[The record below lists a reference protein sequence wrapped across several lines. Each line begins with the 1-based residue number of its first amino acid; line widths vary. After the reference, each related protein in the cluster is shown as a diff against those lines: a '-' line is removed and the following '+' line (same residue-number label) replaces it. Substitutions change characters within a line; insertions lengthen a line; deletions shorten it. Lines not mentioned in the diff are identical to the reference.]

1 MKNLLLLMFVPLTLF
16 AQSEQQI
23 RIHQDKRIEQS
34 QELYTYLRSDNERER
49 ELALLAI
56 ANIQDTAAVDAVAPL
71 LTDEVP
77 KVRSMAAFAL
87 GMINKPR
94 CATLLFRRL
103 SVERE
108 EKCVADILN
117 AIGLCGTQDDLK
129 KMVVQAEDYPEEWR
143 SWLAL
148 SIARFANRKIKD
160 ITATKFAATL
170 LNDNATVINA
180 TYALMRIGDTTVI
193 RNNRIRLIEQLGNS
207 SAIVRMWSAS
217 ALSVLKDDETIQAL
231 TRTAEQDKDWRV
243 RVNAIR
249 ALRSKP
255 SSRMTV
261 LKAIN
266 DKNEHA
272 ALSAVASYD
281 QITADETV
289 IADSS
294 IMFELLRSTVTPVSV
309 KEDIR
314 ILLAKKM
321 GERAIPLIGPWKNE
335 NPYIAAQRVR
345 AFGATGSEKSV
356 PLIREAIL
364 QSGSSSA
371 IVTIAGIESYQ
382 SIAQHSNEQV
392 KKDFLKTAILMFA
405 RNDAG
410 ISYTSSVAFQDT
422 AFSADIRKI
431 YLSALVTAYN
441 NMKAPAD
448 LEPMV
453 ELLKVFGEI
462 GDSSALPSI
471 ENALT
476 AQDNVI
482 RRSAEK
488 AYTAITD
495 EEPPTGS
502 VSSAESYKPFYSMQD
517 LPLLEQYKGAEI
529 TTSRGKIR
537 ITFEKEAAPFTV
549 LNFIKLAKQ
558 KFYDGLSF
566 HRVVSNFVIQG
577 GDPLGNGS
585 GGPNYSIRT
594 EVHPNAR
601 FKSGGVGM
609 ASAGKDTEGSQW
621 FITHC
626 PTPHLDYRYTVFGY
640 TPDAKVID
648 QIMIGDKIE
657 RIVLF

>member
-1 MKNLLLLMFVPLTLF
+1 MKKIILLLFLPLTLF
-16 AQSEQQI
+16 AQSDQQI
-23 RIHQDKRIEQS
+23 RMLQDQRPERSK
-34 QELYTYLRSDNERER
+34 ELYSFLQSGNERDR
-49 ELALLAI
+49 ELALLAL

-71 LTDEVP
+71 LSDEAP

-108 EKCVADILN
+108 EKCVTDILN

-129 KMVVQAEDYPEEWR
+129 KMVSQAEDYPEEWR

-148 SIARFANRKIKD
+148 SIARFANRKVRD
-160 ITATKFAATL
+160 ISASKYAASL
-170 LNDNATVINA
+170 LKDNATVINA

-193 RNNRIRLIEQLGNS
+193 RNNRVRLTEQLGNS

-217 ALSVLKDDETIQAL
+217 ALALLNDDETIQAL
-231 TRTAEQDKDWRV
+231 SKTAETDKDWRV

-249 ALRSKP
+249 ALRTK
-255 SSRMTV
+255 SSARMIIA
-261 LKAIN
+261 KAIS
-266 DKNEHA
+266 DKNEHVSM
-272 ALSAVASYD
+272 SAVASYD
-281 QITADETV
+281 QMTADEPV

-294 IMFELLRSTVTPVSV
+294 SMFDLLRSTATPVSV
-309 KEDIR
+309 KEEIR
-314 ILLAKKM
+314 ILLARKM
-321 GERAIPLIGPWKNE
+321 GERAIPLIGPWKND

-345 AFGATGSEKSV
+345 AYGAAGSEKSIPV
-356 PLIREAIL
+356 IKEAIL
-364 QSGSSSA
+364 QSGTSSA

-382 SIAQHSNEQV
+382 SIAQHSSDQV
-392 KKDFLKTAILMFA
+392 KKDFLKMATLMFA

-410 ISYTSSVAFQDT
+410 ISYTSAMAFQDT
-422 AFSADIRKI
+422 SFSTEIRKI
-431 YLSALVTAYN
+431 YCSALISAFN
-441 NMKAPAD
+441 AMKAPAD

-453 ELLKVFGEI
+453 ELLKVFAEI
-462 GDSSALPSI
+462 GDSSALASV
-471 ENALT
+471 ESGLSAK
-476 AQDNVI
+476 DNVI

-488 AYTAITD
+488 AYTAITGED
-495 EEPPTGS
+495 PPDRPDAPDG
-502 VSSAESYKPFYSMQD
+502 YRPFYSMQD
-517 LPLLEQYKGAEI
+517 LPLLEQYKGADV

-549 LNFIKLAKQ
+549 LNFILLARKG
-558 KFYDGLSF
+558 FYDGLSF

-657 RIVLF
+657 HIVLY